1 MAPHKTRYLSLSAIT
16 DFCFFFFFLK
26 LVHLINCCF
35 ISLTPVTYIYLSL
48 LALALKLN
56 LAWIHREKNPAVCN
70 QKWKIKIILT
80 STEFY
85 INLKRGSIHIKQQN
99 LKCAFC
105 ILSLSFSL
113 SVSSYCSFMLSIYLV
128 YLSIYLSCLSIYVST
143 IPEQLLSAF
152 PRNSSNTATFYI
164 PKDLLFPLLS
174 LFFF

>member
-16 DFCFFFFFLK
+16 DFCFFFFK
-26 LVHLINCCF
+26 LAHLINCCF

-105 ILSLSFSL
+105 ILSLSFS
-113 SVSSYCSFMLSIYLV
+113 VSLAIAHSCYLSIYLV
-128 YLSIYLSCLSIYVST
+128 YLSVYVSCLSIYVST

-152 PRNSSNTATFYI
+152 PKNSSNTATFYI

-174 LFFF
+174 LFF

>member
-16 DFCFFFFFLK
+16 DFCFFFFK

-85 INLKRGSIHIKQQN
+85 INLKRGSIHIKRQN

-113 SVSSYCSFMLSIYLV
+113 SISSYCSFTLSIC
-128 YLSIYLSCLSIYVST
+128 LSCLSIYVST

-152 PRNSSNTATFYI
+152 PKNSSNTATFYI

-174 LFFF
+174 FFFF